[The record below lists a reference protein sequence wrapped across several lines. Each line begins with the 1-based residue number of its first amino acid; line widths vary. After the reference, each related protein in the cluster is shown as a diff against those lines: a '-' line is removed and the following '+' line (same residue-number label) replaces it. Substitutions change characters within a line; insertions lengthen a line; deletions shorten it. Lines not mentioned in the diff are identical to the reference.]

1 MTTLLAEPARTDTVI
16 GRTVAVKIL
25 TEQGCADPEAKAR
38 FLQEA
43 RMAGN
48 IQHENII
55 QIRDFGVTEQNLL
68 FYTMDFFPGRSL
80 KKLIETE
87 GALQPIPLGPSLLVA
102 LDERRRERFLQT
114 WRRLVSD
121 GTAP

>member
-1 MTTLLAEPARTDTVI
+1 MSHVYRAKDTVI
-16 GRTVAVKIL
+16 GRTVALKIL

-55 QIRDFGVTEQNLL
+55 QIFDFGEEN
-68 FYTMDFFPGRSL
+68 GRPFMVMEFL
-80 KKLIETE
+80 VGQDLRDAIKA
-87 GALQPIPLGPSLLVA
+87 GAIG
-102 LDERRRERFLQT
+102 E
-114 WRRLVSD
+114 
-121 GTAP
+121 